1 MAGQLIE
8 QFTYLGIFL
17 VLLAAGLG
25 VPIPEEVPIV
35 AAGVLAH
42 QKVIH
47 WWLALPLCLAG
58 VLIGDTILYA
68 AGRRWGEQI
77 LASRFWRHVITPER
91 ATMLQERYH
100 EHGVKIIFVCRHL
113 MGVRAAAFLMAGAVG
128 IPFWKFLAAN
138 TAAALVSVSF
148 AFGLAYFF
156 TDQVV
161 ELMADVRRIERWLL
175 LFAGMAIAAWLAVV
189 VWRRAQKID

>member
-1 MAGQLIE
+1 MAQLIE

-17 VLLAAGLG
+17 VLLLAGLG

-42 QKVIH
+42 QEVVH
-47 WWLALPLCLAG
+47 WWLALPVCLVG
-58 VLIGDTILYA
+58 VLLGDTILYA

-77 LASRFWRHVITPER
+77 LASRIARRVLTPER
-91 ATMLQERYH
+91 AAMLQERYH
-100 EHGVKIIFVCRHL
+100 QHGVKIIFVCRHL
-113 MGVRAAAFLMAGAVG
+113 MGIRAGAFVMAGAVG
-128 IPFWKFLAAN
+128 IPFWRFLVAN
-138 TAAALVSVSF
+138 TAAALLSVSF

-161 ELMADVRRIERWLL
+161 QLMADVHRVERWLML
-175 LFAGMAIAAWLAVV
+175 LAVTAVAGWLAVIA
-189 VWRRAQKID
+189 WRRNQRIQ

>member
-1 MAGQLIE
+1 MADQLIE

-42 QKVIH
+42 QLVIH
-47 WWLALPLCLAG
+47 WWLAMPVCLAG
-58 VLIGDTILYA
+58 VLLGDIILYA
-68 AGRRWGEQI
+68 AGRRWGEHI
-77 LASRFWRHVITPER
+77 LSSRFWRHLLTPER
-91 ATMLQERYH
+91 AAMLQERYH
-100 EHGVKIIFVCRHL
+100 QHGVKIIFVCRHL
-113 MGVRAAAFLMAGAVG
+113 MGIRAGAFIMAGAIG
-128 IPFWKFLAAN
+128 IPFWKFLIAN

-161 ELMADVRRIERWLL
+161 GLMADVRRIERWLIL
-175 LFAGMAIAAWLAVV
+175 LALMAVAGWIAVIA
-189 VWRRAQKID
+189 WRRNRIQ